1 MKRQRKVLIFLSIF
15 ITILMTGCANYR
27 ELETLAVVT
36 GTAFD
41 KGSDG
46 AGYHLTFEILGQSA
60 GGGAQGPAVKSQLIE
75 SDGNTIFDAVR
86 NALKKSDKKLYY
98 GDCKTVII
106 SNELAREGIAPVLD
120 WLNRDSEPRITIDLF
135 ISKEKTA
142 KEVIEQKSLNNPITS
157 YALSNIDKNNPKF
170 LSKTAY
176 VQLYQANNMLGGEG
190 ISLILPALD
199 IANNQ
204 NDKITELG
212 GTAVFKKDKLLGYL
226 GSDESKYLVFTKN
239 QVTSGLLIINME
251 SASPGISLEIIES
264 KTKVIPILTGKLP
277 EMKIEIKMQV
287 ALGEMQTSANL
298 NTESGIKKIEEKA
311 SATIEANI
319 KQLITKVQREYDSDI
334 FGFGSAIYKNNPD
347 YWKEMKPQWDSLF
360 QSLNIDVSAEVEIIN
375 TGLSKSKVK
384 VGG

>member
-1 MKRQRKVLIFLSIF
+1 
-15 ITILMTGCANYR
+15 MTGCANYR

-46 AGYHLTFEILGQSA
+46 TGYHLTFEILGQS
-60 GGGAQGPAVKSQLIE
+60 GGDGTQGPTVKSQLIE

-86 NALKKSDKKLYY
+86 NALKRSDKKLYY

-106 SNELAREGIAPVLD
+106 SNELAHEGIAPVLD
-120 WLNRDSEPRITIDLF
+120 WLNRDSEPRITINLF

-142 KEVIEQKSLNNPITS
+142 KEVIEQKSLNDPITS

-170 LSKTAY
+170 LSKTAS
-176 VQLYQANNMLGGEG
+176 VQLYQANNMLGDEG

-226 GSDESKYLVFTKN
+226 GSDESKYLVFIKN

-251 SASPGISLEIIES
+251 SASPDISLEIIDS
-264 KTKVIPILTGKLP
+264 KTKVTPILTGKLP
-277 EMKIEIKMQV
+277 EMKIEIKTQV
-287 ALGEMQTSANL
+287 ALSEMQTSADL
-298 NTESGIKKIEEKA
+298 DTESGIKKIEEKA

-334 FGFGSAIYKNNPD
+334 FGFGSAIYKNDSD
-347 YWKEMKPQWDSLF
+347 YWKKIKPQWDSLF
-360 QSLNIDVSAEVEIIN
+360 QSLNIEVSAEMEIIN
-375 TGLSKSKVK
+375 TGLLKSKTK